1 MSETKPGADELR
13 IRGLLQQR
21 GVGPDAGPLPTLPA
35 EEPTPEPGPA
45 PDPDGWW
52 ERLYAEER
60 RPAAE
65 PAPDTAQQR
74 RRSPRLPDWWLDKP
88 EHLLDDETGPAPN
101 DDEDE
106 APTSTDTDPDEPEP
120 ADPDAE
126 PAPVRRARRQPL
138 HRRPAYTHP
147 APARSPRQ
155 SLLDAY
161 DRMPP
166 RIKWLAYHAS
176 AAYAGWELGLVDYAT
191 HVTAW
196 IAETGLVGP
205 QAFVWYVVAA
215 VSALLYRRFSR
226 AVLPVSWAAA
236 VPVSSI
242 VVGVLLYAPHP

>member
-35 EEPTPEPGPA
+35 EEPTPGPGPA

-65 PAPDTAQQR
+65 PAPDTARQR

-88 EHLLDDETGPAPN
+88 EHLLDDETEPDEA
-101 DDEDE
+101 DEDE

-120 ADPDAE
+120 ADPDTE

-138 HRRPAYTHP
+138 HGRPAYTHP

-176 AAYAGWELGLVDYAT
+176 AAYAGWELGFVDYAT

>member
-65 PAPDTAQQR
+65 PAPDTARQR

-176 AAYAGWELGLVDYAT
+176 AAYAGWELGFVDYAT